1 MSLAQA
7 LSAAL
12 ACGLERLDGQLLL
25 LHLLGR
31 APTDRAWLLTH
42 DNEALNP
49 SLLAQWNSLLQ
60 RRAAGEPMA
69 YLTGHQEFYG
79 LGLMVDPR
87 VLVPRPDTETL
98 VDWALDLLNPPTLD
112 LDPIDNPSP
121 GISVIDLGT
130 GSGAIALALKHRR
143 PDLRITAVDASQQAL
158 GLASLN
164 AKRLGLE
171 IHFQSGFWLT
181 DVSDH
186 YFLIVSNPPYI
197 AEQDPHLQA
206 LRHEPALALSSGVD
220 GLKDIRTI
228 IEQAPARLL
237 PGGWLLLEHGFD
249 QAQNVRALLAQTGF
263 TQVQSHK
270 DFAGIERCSGGLWR
284 EVK

>member
-7 LSAAL
+7 LSVAL
-12 ACGLERLDGQLLL
+12 AYGLDRLDAQRLL

-31 APTDRAWLLTH
+31 APTDRAWLLAH

-49 SLLAQWNSLLQ
+49 SSLDQWNTLLR

-69 YLTGHQEFYG
+69 YLTGHQAFYG
-79 LGLMVDPR
+79 LDLMIDPR

-98 VDWALDLLNPPTLD
+98 VDWALDLLTHPTAD
-112 LDPIDNPSP
+112 LDPIKKTSPS
-121 GISVIDLGT
+121 ISVIDLGT
-130 GSGAIALALKHRR
+130 GSGAIALALKHCR
-143 PDLRITAVDASQQAL
+143 PNVHVSAIDASPQAL
-158 GLASLN
+158 ALASLN

-171 IHFQSGFWLT
+171 IHFQTGSWLT
-181 DVSDH
+181 DVSNH

-197 AEQDPHLQA
+197 AENDPHLRA
-206 LRHEPALALSSGVD
+206 LQHEPALALSSGVD
-220 GLKDIRTI
+220 GLNDIRTI

-237 PGGWLLLEHGFD
+237 PAGWLLLEHGFD
-249 QAQNVRALLAQTGF
+249 QAPSVRAMLAQRGF

-270 DFAGIERCSGGLWR
+270 DLAGIERCSGGQWR